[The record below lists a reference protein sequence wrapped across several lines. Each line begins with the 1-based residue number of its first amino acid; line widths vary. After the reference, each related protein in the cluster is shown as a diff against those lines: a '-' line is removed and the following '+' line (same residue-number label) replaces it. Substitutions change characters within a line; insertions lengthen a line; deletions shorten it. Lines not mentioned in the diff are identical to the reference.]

1 MVAGDFADW
10 FGRRTTIILGCF
22 VFIVGVVL
30 QVVSTGLGLMVAGRL
45 VAGLGVGFVSAT
57 IIMYMSEIA
66 PKKVRGAIVS
76 GYQFAITIG
85 LLLASCVVYA
95 TQNRLDTGSY
105 RIPIAVQFAWA
116 LILAI
121 GLFSLPESPRYF
133 VKKGDLVSAT
143 RALERLRDQPA
154 GSEEV
159 QAELTEIIANH
170 EYEVRHLTHPSKKRA
185 NHFTIDVRDSSER
198 ILFVVGQLLPW
209 LP

>member
-1 MVAGDFADW
+1 
-10 FGRRTTIILGCF
+10 
-22 VFIVGVVL
+22 
-30 QVVSTGLGLMVAGRL
+30 MVAGRL

-121 GLFSLPESPRYF
+121 GLFLLPESPRYF

-154 GSEEV
+154 GSEAV

-185 NHFTIDVRDSSER
+185 NHFTLDVRDSSER
-198 ILFVVGQLLPW
+198 IPFVVGQLLPW
-209 LP
+209 FP